1 MFPDHN
7 TNALLLRRSDVF
19 RLAEHYRMQFA
30 HLSLMEIAERFD
42 IHLLREDGRE
52 GGPDGV
58 AVIEPILRP
67 IAIESLATPGTQ
79 IPIWGGRARQELKI
93 ILINRSSRL
102 PEREIW
108 WHEFYHI
115 MNSPRVVARSV
126 HSFDSTSHEYRVEE
140 RRADD
145 FTAAMLVPDL
155 RGVSSLDDVVERFDV
170 SKRLARHAI
179 ELHAALGRTSAW

>member
-1 MFPDHN
+1 MILGHP
-7 TNALLLRRSDVF
+7 AELPLRRSDVF
-19 RLAEHYRMQFA
+19 QLAEHYRRLFGN
-30 HLSLMEIAERFD
+30 LSIPEIAEKCG
-42 IHLLREDGRE
+42 IHLRREDGLE

-58 AVIEPILRP
+58 AVIESILRP
-67 IAIESLATPGTQ
+67 IAVDSLATPGNQ
-79 IPIWGGRARQELKI
+79 IPVWGSRARQELRV
-93 ILINRSSRL
+93 ILINRASRL

-115 MNSPRVVARSV
+115 MNSPRVSTRSV
-126 HSFDSTSHEYRVEE
+126 HAFDSRAHEYRVEE

-145 FTAAMLVPDL
+145 FTAAMLVPD
-155 RGVSSLDDVVERFDV
+155 VSGLVSLDDVVERFDV